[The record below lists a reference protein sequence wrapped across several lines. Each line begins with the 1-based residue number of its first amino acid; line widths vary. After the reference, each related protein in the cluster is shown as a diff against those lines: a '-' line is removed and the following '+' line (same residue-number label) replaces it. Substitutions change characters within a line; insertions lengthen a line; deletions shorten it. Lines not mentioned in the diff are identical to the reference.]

1 MKKAMTLILLAS
13 FLLTVKISAAA
24 PEVSLIIQKSASALN
39 AAVMGTRKMEII
51 VKNGD
56 KVASKWT
63 ARKVTKNFDDG
74 KRALMVLLE
83 PEELKGNAYL
93 FWQPKDK
100 PILEWIYSPA
110 VRRVRSLTAIIAYNP
125 FMGTDFTWADFD
137 IRDPGGEH
145 KFLGETVQAGK
156 EFYKIETIPKENWYY
171 SRIVSC
177 ISKDNFLP
185 VQREYYDNTGKIW
198 KVKTFEKVVILKTIP
213 MPLLIRMQNKVYNQ
227 STELIISD
235 VCFDAPY
242 IKKEMFDPK
251 KLSEAAFSPVCSIPE
266 PSKK

>member
-1 MKKAMTLILLAS
+1 MKNAMTLILIAS
-13 FLLTVKISAAA
+13 LLLTVKISSAA
-24 PEVSLIIQKSASALN
+24 PEASLIMQKSESALN
-39 AAVMGTRKMEII
+39 AAVKGTRKMVII
-51 VKNGD
+51 IKDGD
-56 KVASKWT
+56 KITSEWT
-63 ARKVTKNFDDG
+63 ARKVTKDFDDG

-83 PEELKGNAYL
+83 PESLKGSAYL
-93 FWQPKDK
+93 FWQLKNK
-100 PILEWIYSPA
+100 PIMEWIYSPA
-110 VRRVRSLTAIIAYNP
+110 VRRVRKLTAIMAYNP

-137 IRDPGGEH
+137 IKDPGGEH
-145 KFLGETVQAGK
+145 KILEEIVTADK
-156 EFYKIETIPKENWYY
+156 KFYKIETIPAENWYY
-171 SRIVSC
+171 SRIVSR
-177 ISKDNFLP
+177 ISMDNFLP

-198 KVKTFEKVVILKTIP
+198 KVKTFEKVVVLKTIP

>member
-198 KVKTFEKVVILKTIP
+198 KVKTFEKVVVLKTIP